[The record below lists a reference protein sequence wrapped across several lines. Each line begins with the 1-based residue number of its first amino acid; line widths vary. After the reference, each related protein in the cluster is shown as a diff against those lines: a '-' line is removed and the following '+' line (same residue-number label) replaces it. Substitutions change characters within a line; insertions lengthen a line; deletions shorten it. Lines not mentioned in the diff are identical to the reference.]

1 MQDEAIRLIQ
11 HLVKQ
16 EQARLQAAPARAP
29 GFAEPAGIPFT
40 ALPSDDSN
48 EPLAQEW
55 NVYRR
60 EIGRLLAEGHQGRF
74 VLIRGEEIVGLY
86 DDWSTARQ
94 AGWTRFGREPF
105 FVHAIREVEPHL
117 HIRGINRPWL
127 A

>member
-1 MQDEAIRLIQ
+1 MQDDAIRLIQ
-11 HLVKQ
+11 QLVKE
-16 EQARLQAAPARAP
+16 EQARLPTAEASPA
-29 GFAEPAGIPFT
+29 ELAGIPFT
-40 ALPSDDSN
+40 ALPADNSN

-74 VLIRGEEIVGLY
+74 VLIKGEEIVDLF
-86 DDWSTARQ
+86 DDWSAARQ
-94 AGWTRFGREPF
+94 AGLKRYLREPF